1 MPQIRGMRHVDMRKL
16 PAAAQEERRR
26 QVIGLRQAG
35 MTYAAIAGQVGLS
48 RTGVFNIC
56 QRFAAEGAEGL
67 VGKPRGRK
75 PDEQRLLDAAQEAE
89 VQDLVCRHTPDEVGL
104 PFALWSRA
112 AVRAL
117 ITRHCGVELA
127 VRTVGKYLAR
137 WGFTAQ
143 KPTRRAYEQ
152 DPVAV
157 RRWLR
162 RDYPEIVARA
172 KRARGIV
179 VWGDETGLRSDD
191 VRGRSYAPR
200 GRTPVVRV
208 CHRRAGLSL
217 ITAVTNR
224 GKLRWMIVDGAVN
237 APTFIRF
244 LERLIR
250 EARCKVLLILDRL
263 KVHRARL
270 VQDWLA
276 AHSAEIEVHYL
287 PAYSPDLNP
296 DEGVHADLKQAVS
309 RKAPARSKQQLKRA
323 AIGHMRS
330 LSKRPKRIRPIF
342 RHPQFRYAA

>member
-1 MPQIRGMRHVDMRKL
+1 MRKL

-26 QVIGLRQAG
+26 QVIGLREAG
-35 MTYAAIAGQVGLS
+35 MTHGAIGERLGLS

-56 QRFAAEGAEGL
+56 QRFAAEGAKGL
-67 VGKPRGRK
+67 VSKPRGRK
-75 PDEQRLLDAAQEAE
+75 PDEQRLLDAAREAE
-89 VQDLVCRHTPDEVGL
+89 VQGLIRRHTPDELGL

-112 AVRAL
+112 AVGAL
-117 ITRHCGVELA
+117 IARRCRVELA

-143 KPTRRAYEQ
+143 KPIRRAYEQ
-152 DPVAV
+152 DPTAV

-162 RDYPEIVARA
+162 REYPAIVAQA
-172 KRARGIV
+172 KQARGVV

-208 CHRRAGLSL
+208 CHKRAGLSL

-237 APTFIRF
+237 APAFIRF
-244 LERLIR
+244 LRRLIR
-250 EARCKVLLILDRL
+250 DARRKVFLILDRL
-263 KVHRARL
+263 KAHRARL
-270 VQDWLA
+270 TRDWLA
-276 AHSAEIEVHYL
+276 AHRSEIEVHYL
-287 PAYSPDLNP
+287 PPYSPELNP
-296 DEGVHADLKQAVS
+296 DEGVNADLKQAVP

-323 AIGHMRS
+323 AISHMRS
-330 LSKRPKRIRPIF
+330 LSKKPKRIRSVF
-342 RHPQFRYAA
+342 QHQQFRYAA